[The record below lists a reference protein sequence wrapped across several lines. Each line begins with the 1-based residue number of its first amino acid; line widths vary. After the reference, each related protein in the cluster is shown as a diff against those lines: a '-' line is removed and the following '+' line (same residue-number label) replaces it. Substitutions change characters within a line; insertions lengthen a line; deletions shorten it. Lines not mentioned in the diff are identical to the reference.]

1 MIKTKFNVR
10 DIVSGEDVL
19 SFFSSFNFMN
29 GVGGYMRACCAIL
42 TNLLLIN
49 PHVEATPAVVDHIG
63 HGVFD
68 WFYMTQ
74 QQWEDGQGD
83 DDVVP

>member
-1 MIKTKFNVR
+1 MK
-10 DIVSGEDVL
+10 
-19 SFFSSFNFMN
+19 

-49 PHVEATPAVVDHIG
+49 PHVQATQAVVDHIG
-63 HGVFD
+63 RGAID

>member
-10 DIVSGEDVL
+10 DIVSGGDVL
-19 SFFSSFNFMN
+19 GFFSFNFMN
-29 GVGGYMRACCAIL
+29 GVGGYMGACCAIL
-42 TNLLLIN
+42 TILLLIN
-49 PHVEATPAVVDHIG
+49 PHVQATPAVVDHIG
-63 HGVFD
+63 RGAFD

-74 QQWEDGQGD
+74 QQWEDGQGYD

>member
-1 MIKTKFNVR
+1 
-10 DIVSGEDVL
+10 
-19 SFFSSFNFMN
+19 MN
-29 GVGGYMRACCAIL
+29 GVGGYMRACCVIL
-42 TNLLLIN
+42 TNLLLIH

-74 QQWEDGQGD
+74 QQ
-83 DDVVP
+83 